1 MTRCWPRSLRPPSRV
16 PGTWS
21 RSPSRND
28 ELDAPSQHGSTR
40 AGAIPRPFRFAL
52 LNWSHYLQRLDVH
65 LSIVRDFPSCVYRV
79 LLIFGAQL
87 ED

>member
-1 MTRCWPRSLRPPSRV
+1 MGGASRL
-16 PGTWS
+16 S
-21 RSPSRND
+21 SP
-28 ELDAPSQHGSTR
+28 H
-40 AGAIPRPFRFAL
+40 AG
-52 LNWSHYLQRLDVH
+52 HRLDVH